1 MWIRKAPY
9 KIKPPLPEIIRHDQ
23 LPPGA
28 IEIANIVEIT
38 EGDLIYFIKNNGFLS
53 ILSVTEPDRKLA
65 NGQPYYRCSQD
76 DFPLEFLSW
85 FPSALIE
92 FQKPPAQGG
101 LHAGAI
107 TTSDIEVGGE
117 MLCIQRALGVD
128 QDRGGYI
135 VENNSRC
142 EKDYD
147 PETEF
152 EPHSICWASR
162 FLYEGG
168 LLNLITDLGD
178 KYKTGYL

>member
-9 KIKPPLPEIIRHDQ
+9 DVKPPLPEITRHDQ
-23 LPPGA
+23 LPAGCEQLA
-28 IEIANIVEIT
+28 YLQDNTCSAHW
-38 EGDLIYFIKNNGFLS
+38 YFVNNNGFLS
-53 ILSVTEPDRKLA
+53 ILNVADRPR
-65 NGQPYYRCSQD
+65 NDGTHYYRCNHD
-76 DFPLEFLSW
+76 DFPLEFLIW
-85 FPSALIE
+85 FPAALIE
-92 FQKPPAQGG
+92 FQKPPVEGG
-101 LHAGAI
+101 LRAGAM
-107 TTSDIEVGGE
+107 TTPDMKSVER
-117 MLCIQRALGVD
+117 CCALGVD

-147 PETEF
+147 PEAEF
-152 EPHSICWASR
+152 EPHSICWAGR